1 VTTAQKSSP
10 WKRNDCLQPPITYEA
25 KSHLNSC
32 QSQAEFLK
40 MGKAKSAGKRNS
52 APSSPYDRPSK
63 GGAAS
68 ASAAKNNIFK
78 FNTSSYGQHIL
89 KNPGVADAIVLKA
102 NLKPTDTVLEVGPG
116 TGNLTVRILE
126 RARKVIAVD
135 IDPRMAA
142 EVTKRVQ
149 GKPEQKKLEVM
160 LGDVI
165 KMPTLPQFDVCIS
178 NTPYQIS
185 SPLVFKLLSMPNPPR
200 TSVLMFQ
207 REFALR
213 LTARPGD
220 ALYCRLSV
228 NAQFWARITHVMK
241 VGRKNFNPPPQVESS
256 VVRIEPKLGSDRP
269 NVSWAEWDGMLRVC
283 FNRRNKTLRASW
295 LGTKEVLAMVEKN
308 YKVYCAMNDIT
319 LEDGLADD
327 EENGGDN
334 AFGVDD
340 IEMEADENVAPSA
353 GDEDEEWGGIMD
365 VDDAGDETPSF
376 FKESEVSANGPL
388 KTQSKRKKTK
398 VAVLVREKIRKVLE
412 DTTKLADQRA
422 GKLDENDY
430 LRLLFAFNAEGIHFA

>member
-1 VTTAQKSSP
+1 
-10 WKRNDCLQPPITYEA
+10 
-25 KSHLNSC
+25 
-32 QSQAEFLK
+32 
-40 MGKAKSAGKRNS
+40 MGKAKGAPKRS
-52 APSSPYDRPSK
+52 GAPASPYDRPSK
-63 GGAAS
+63 QQAS
-68 ASAAKNNIFK
+68 ASKNNIFK

-102 NLKPTDTVLEVGPG
+102 NLKPTDCVLEVGPG

-126 RARKVIAVD
+126 KARRVIAVEV
-135 IDPRMAA
+135 DPRMAA

-149 GKPEQKKLEVM
+149 GKPEQKKLEIL

-165 KMPTLPQFDVCIS
+165 KMPQLPAFDVCIS

-185 SPLVFKLLSMPNPPR
+185 SPLVFKLLAMPNPPR

-241 VGRKNFNPPPQVESS
+241 VSKKNFNPPPMVESS
-256 VVRIEPKLGSDRP
+256 VVRIEPKTGSDRP

-283 FNRRNKTLRASW
+283 FNRRNKTLRSSW
-295 LGTKEVLAMVEKN
+295 LGTKEVLNMVEKN
-308 YKVYCAMNDIT
+308 YKVYCAMNDIM
-319 LEDGLADD
+319 LEDGLVEGQEEAADD
-327 EENGGDN
+327 DN
-334 AFGVDD
+334 DD
-340 IEMEADENVAPSA
+340 DMELDMEADENVAPGA
-353 GDEDEEWGGIMD
+353 GDEDEDEEWGGFMD
-365 VDDAGDETPSF
+365 LDNKGAEGEDTLSF
-376 FKESEVSANGPL
+376 FDGLKKAGCDAP
-388 KTQSKRKKTK
+388 KTQSRRKKTK

-430 LRLLFAFNAEGIHFA
+430 LRLLSAFNAEGIHFA